1 VKNQFNHGSDNMRPV
16 NSLCIACDFFVARR
30 TLPALRLAMTRKKR
44 APQNITVEFFEKT
57 KTIPTFAAPFYTG
70 KTLKQSKIM
79 QQYETV
85 IILTPL
91 LSEETA
97 KEAIAKYSKILTD
110 GGAEIVQE
118 DNWGLKKL
126 AYPIQKKNSGYYHLT
141 EYRAPGDLINK
152 LEIEF
157 RRDERVLR
165 FLTIALDKH
174 AIAYN
179 EKKRSGAFNQKKTV
193 KAEEAAK

>member
-1 VKNQFNHGSDNMRPV
+1 
-16 NSLCIACDFFVARR
+16 
-30 TLPALRLAMTRKKR
+30 
-44 APQNITVEFFEKT
+44 
-57 KTIPTFAAPFYTG
+57 
-70 KTLKQSKIM
+70 M

-85 IILTPL
+85 IVLTPL

-97 KEAIAKYSKILTD
+97 KEAIAKYSKLLTD
-110 GGAEIVQE
+110 NGAEIVQE

-126 AYPIQKKNSGYYHLT
+126 AYPIQKKTTGYYHLI
-141 EYRAPGDLINK
+141 EYKAPGDLIKK

-157 RRDERVLR
+157 GRDERVMR